1 MSPTMMTLEVLLPF
15 RVFARHEGVARIVAE
30 TPDGSFGLLPRRLDC
45 VAALA
50 AGVLAWE
57 RDGREGW
64 IAVDEGLLIKTGET
78 VTVSVRHAVAGE
90 DLADLRDL
98 VEREYLTLD
107 EHEREVRSVLD
118 KLEIGLMRRL
128 VEFHHD

>member
-1 MSPTMMTLEVLLPF
+1 MSPTTMTLEVLLPF
-15 RVFARHEGVARIVAE
+15 RVFAEHEGVARIVAE
-30 TPDGSFGLLPRRLDC
+30 TPEGSFGILPRRLDC
-45 VAALA
+45 VATISP
-50 AGVLAWE
+50 GVLAWE
-57 RDGREGW
+57 RNGQEAW
-64 IAVDEGLLIKTGET
+64 MALDEGLLIKTGDT

-90 DLADLRDL
+90 NLADLREL

-128 VEFHHD
+128 VEFRHE

>member
-1 MSPTMMTLEVLLPF
+1 MTLEVLLPF
-15 RVFARHEGVARIVAE
+15 RVFAEHEGVGRIVAE
-30 TPDGSFGLLPRRLDC
+30 TPEGSFGILPRRLDC
-45 VAALA
+45 VAVLTP
-50 AGVLAWE
+50 GVLAWE
-57 RDGREGW
+57 RDGHEAW
-64 IAVDEGLLIKTGET
+64 MAVDEGLLIKTGDT

-128 VEFHHD
+128 VEFRHD